1 MGTYEIAVVLHPDLE
16 IDLEAP
22 MSRVEEVLANAGATI
37 KNRDEWGKRK
47 LAYPIA
53 GQTFGLYVFY
63 VVEMDGD
70 NVADIRHALQL
81 NEEVIR
87 HLVVTYE
94 ESAQAGED
102 SEDAAQEKTKTPKE
116 SSEVPDAGETTT

>member
-1 MGTYEIAVVLHPDLE
+1 MGTYEVAVVLHPDLE

-22 MSRVEEVLANAGATI
+22 MSRVEEVLSNAGATI

-53 GQTFGLYVFY
+53 GQTFGIYVFY

-70 NVADIRHALQL
+70 KVADIRHALQL

-94 ESAQAGED
+94 ESAQAGEE
-102 SEDAAQEKTKTPKE
+102 SEDSDREKTETPQGG
-116 SSEVPDAGETTT
+116 SETPDAGETTT